1 MLLRSLRTILVAFGV
16 AAAALSA
23 ASATAGSARTSS
35 AATAR
40 TFAPRVLAASAT
52 YYDAP
57 YYWSDGHIDA
67 DGNHDSVSDTAEAFW
82 AAYQNTWGVSP
93 PNCNFHYDEY
103 DGTTSGVFARMY
115 ESGSSCGG
123 GPELVLGTPYSI
135 DLGKNAGTG
144 AGCDGG
150 EGDDGKGGGSGSGSE
165 GGPTCQ
171 SDKGAASDDNGP
183 LAGDPINTAT
193 GNKYL
198 QEDDYASHGFLT
210 FRRFYNSST
219 SAGETGIGT
228 RWTHS
233 FNRIV
238 ARVYDNSG
246 NATIAR
252 ITRPSGVREIFNRV
266 GSQWTATPEN
276 PDRLTEAVD
285 ASGNPTGYT
294 LWIAALRHTETY
306 GADGALLSISDATG
320 QTATLGYSNTLTDPA
335 IAPKAGLLLTVTA
348 PDGRLLSFTY
358 DANARIHQV
367 TLPDGGTLIY
377 GYDATGNLTSVQYPD
392 GKTRQYV
399 YNESTL
405 TGGSNLPSAMTGL
418 VDENGVRFEDT
429 AFDGTGRATSTQ
441 FSGGAGKVSI
451 AYNSDGS
458 SDVTYPLGGVSHQ
471 GYTTVQGLVR
481 VATLDKL
488 CGECGQPYASR
499 TYDANSRPATYT
511 DFNGNV
517 RAVTYDANGLL
528 TEEIDAQGSADQRTT
543 DTTWNT
549 TLRVPLLSTIKD
561 NTGKVL
567 SKSGWAYNTAG
578 QTTAACL
585 IDPIEAPS
593 YTCAATGTAPAGV
606 RRSVM
611 TYCTTVNG
619 TTCPLT
625 GLLLKVDGPR
635 TDVTDTATYAYYP
648 TTDESG
654 CATAGGACHH
664 LGDVKTV
671 TDGAGLVT
679 TYVAYDKAGRPTRV
693 KAPDGVLTDLGYT
706 PRGWLASKT
715 VRASTA
721 GTPSTSD
728 ATTTV
733 AYNPD
738 GTVHSVTDPD
748 GVVTTYTYDAAHRLT
763 DVTDAGNR
771 RYHYTLDASGNK
783 TKEQVITEAGTVV
796 RATAQSFNAL
806 GQLTTVTDGLGRTVF
821 SASAADSY
829 DGNGNLVHSTD
840 GLGVQQMHVFDGLDR
855 LVSTLRDYQGG
866 NTATANSQS
875 VKTFDAL
882 DRVTGFSD
890 PDGLNTTYDID
901 ALGNVT
907 GLHSPDTGLTART
920 FDIAGNIASSTDA
933 TSVSHA
939 STYDADSR
947 MLTATYADTTL
958 NAQYKYDEADSVT
971 GCTGSH
977 GKGRL
982 TRVIE
987 GNGGIV
993 FCYDNRGNV
1002 IKKQQTV
1009 GTVNRTTAY
1018 TWTLANRLKS
1028 TTTPNGTLIAY
1039 TRNTLGQITTV
1050 KATPPGGAATTIAS
1064 AVTYKSFG
1072 PVATYK
1078 LGDGQTVTLT
1088 YDATGALTDIASTAF
1103 TLHVK
1108 RDVMGDIVAIGNA
1121 AGVPTPME
1129 TYGYDALY
1137 RLTGVK
1143 AATGTSIEAYTYNK
1157 TGDRLSKA
1165 APGLLTGTYNYASG
1179 THHLMGVGT
1188 TTRQVDARGN
1198 TTADV
1203 LASGAYGYGYNG
1215 RNRLT
1220 VVQNTGVTVGSY
1232 VLNAFGQRVQKT
1244 AGTVATRFDY
1254 DENSRLLSESTGT
1267 ATRDYVFMDN
1277 LLVGIVDGT
1286 GTTPTVSFVHADGL
1300 GSPRAVTNPTG
1311 TVLWQWAYA
1320 SNPFGENAPT
1330 SSSGY
1335 ALNLRFPGQYFDA
1348 ESGLSYNVN
1357 RDYEAATGRYAQS
1370 DPIGL
1375 AGGASTYG
1383 YVRSSPLAR
1392 VDRLGRD
1399 DSGCMRDPS
1408 WCGWLPPANTPT
1420 NGSLGIG
1427 ETGGAANFVE
1437 STEFGFAGDTTPN
1450 ICFYATVCGSAGTAV
1465 GAGGAVGGTASIG
1478 TGALTSG
1485 QTDTAQFGF
1494 DTGDGAVGG
1503 ASVQYDPSSQTMS
1516 MAKGFAGI
1524 GGGVWG
1530 GALRCRTQYY
1540 CARDNKPDPQPTCK

>member
-23 ASATAGSARTSS
+23 ASATDGSARTSS

-40 TFAPRVLAASAT
+40 TFAPRVLAAGAT

-57 YYWSDGHIDA
+57 YYWSDGHINA

-82 AAYQNTWGVSP
+82 AAYQNTWGVGP

-150 EGDDGKGGGSGSGSE
+150 EGDDGKGGGSGSGSGSE

-171 SDKGAASDDNGP
+171 SDKGAAGDDNGP

-252 ITRPSGVREIFNRV
+252 ITRPSGAREIFNRV

-276 PDRLTEAVD
+276 PDRLTEADD

-458 SDVTYPLGGVSHQ
+458 SDVTYPLGGTSHQ

-481 VATLDKL
+481 VETLDKP

-511 DFNGNV
+511 DFNGNI

-549 TLRVPLLSTIKD
+549 TLRVPLVSIIKD
-561 NTGKVL
+561 NMGKVL
-567 SKSGWAYNTAG
+567 SKSAWAYNANG

-585 IDPIEAPS
+585 IDPVAAPS

-635 TDVTDTATYAYYP
+635 TDVTDTATYAYYL

-654 CATAGGACHH
+654 CATAGGACHR
-664 LGDVKTV
+664 LGDVKTT
-671 TDGAGLVT
+671 TDGAGLIT
-679 TYVAYDKAGRPTRV
+679 TNATYDKAGRPTRI
-693 KAPDGVLTDLGYT
+693 KAPNGVLTDLTYT
-706 PRGWLASKT
+706 PRGWLATKT
-715 VRASTA
+715 VRASAA

-728 ATTTV
+728 ATTTL

-738 GTVHSVTDPD
+738 GTVHSATDPD

-763 DVTDAGNR
+763 DVTDASGNR
-771 RYHYTLDASGNK
+771 IHYALDASGNR
-783 TKEQVITEAGTVV
+783 TSEQILTSKGTVTRSLG
-796 RATAQSFNAL
+796 RAFNLL
-806 GQLTTVTDGLGRTVF
+806 GQLTSLNDGLGRTVF
-821 SASAADSY
+821 SAASTDSY

-840 GLGVQQMHVFDGLDR
+840 GLGVQQKHVFDGLDR
-855 LVSTLRDYQGG
+855 LVSTLKDYQGT
-866 NTATANSQS
+866 NAATANSQT
-875 VKTFDAL
+875 VTTFDAL
-882 DRVTGFSD
+882 DRTTGFSD

-901 ALGNVT
+901 GLGNRT
-907 GLHSPDTGLTART
+907 GLHSPDTGSSART
-920 FDIAGNIASSTDA
+920 FDIAGNVTTSTDA
-933 TSVSHA
+933 TNVSHT
-939 STYDADSR
+939 STYDADNR
-947 MLTATYADTTL
+947 LLTTSYADTTL
-958 NAQYKYDEADSVT
+958 NVQYKYDEADSVT
-971 GCTGSH
+971 GCTGSVSR
-977 GKGRL
+977 GRL
-982 TRVIE
+982 TRVVE
-987 GNGGIV
+987 GNGGLIY
-993 FCYDNRGNV
+993 CYDRRGNV
-1002 IKKQQTV
+1002 VKKQQTI
-1009 GTVNRTTAY
+1009 GTATRTTTY

-1028 TTTPNGTLIAY
+1028 VTTPNGTAVAY
-1039 TRNTLGQITTV
+1039 TRNALGQITAV
-1050 KATPPGGAATTIAS
+1050 KVTPMGGTATNVAS
-1064 AVTYKSFG
+1064 AVTYRPFG

-1078 LGDGQTVTLT
+1078 LGDGQTVTLA
-1088 YDATGALTDIASTAF
+1088 YDSTGALTDIASTAYS
-1103 TLHVK
+1103 LHVK
-1108 RDVMGDIVAIGNA
+1108 RDVMGNVVDLGNTA
-1121 AGVPTPME
+1121 VVPSPSE

-1137 RLTGVK
+1137 RLTGVT
-1143 AATGTSIEAYTYNK
+1143 AATGAAIEAYTYNK
-1157 TGDRLSKA
+1157 TGDRLTKA
-1165 APGLLTGTYNYASG
+1165 GPGLLTGAYNYAPN

-1203 LASGAYGYGYNG
+1203 LASGTYGYGYND

-1220 VVQNTGVTVGSY
+1220 IVQNNGATVGSY
-1232 VLNAFGQRVQKT
+1232 VLNAQGLRVQKT
-1244 AGTVATRFDY
+1244 AGTVVTRFDY
-1254 DENSRLLSESTGT
+1254 DEEARLLSDNNGMT
-1267 ATRDYVFMDN
+1267 TRDYVWMDN
-1277 LLVGIVDGT
+1277 LLVGVVDGA
-1286 GTTPTVSFVHADGL
+1286 GTTTTVNFVHADGM
-1300 GSPRAVTNPTG
+1300 GSPRTVTSSTG
-1311 TVLWQWAYA
+1311 ALLWQWAYA
-1320 SNPFGENAPT
+1320 SNPFGENVPT
-1330 SSSGY
+1330 STVGY
-1335 ALNLRFPGQYFDA
+1335 TLNLRFPGQYFDV
-1348 ESGLSYNVN
+1348 ESGLNYNVN
-1357 RDYEAATGRYAQS
+1357 RDYEAAAGRYVQS
-1370 DPIGL
+1370 DPSGL
-1375 AGGASTYG
+1375 AGGATTYA
-1383 YVRSSPLAR
+1383 YVGDAPLSWIDWLALFDPNAYKNFMDRHAKNASQGQCAR
-1392 VDRLGRD
+1392 YIRQGL
-1399 DSGCMRDPS
+1399 
-1408 WCGWLPPANTPT
+1408 
-1420 NGSLGIG
+1420 
-1427 ETGGAANFVE
+1427 E
-1437 STEFGFAGDTTPN
+1437 
-1450 ICFYATVCGSAGTAV
+1450 
-1465 GAGGAVGGTASIG
+1465 AGGAD
-1478 TGALTSG
+1478 TSG
-1485 QTDTAQFGF
+1485 HPIDAKDYGPTLVNNGFSAVPDDGYVPHVGDTAVFQ
-1494 DTGDGAVGG
+1494 
-1503 ASVQYDPSSQTMS
+1503 PP
-1516 MAKGFAGI
+1516 
-1524 GGGVWG
+1524 GGGSAAGHIETWDGDHWVSDFNQRSFYANHG
-1530 GALRCRTQYY
+1530 YETAPHQIYRPPAEQ
-1540 CARDNKPDPQPTCK
+1540 QH